1 MSKKSKSA
9 AKVRRKSLKA
19 GRKAAQKAKYAA
31 FAASGSNSKRSKA
44 RNKRASGMVQTKRHV
59 EGPCGNIGCK
69 SCNPADFNLLSPR
82 LYSAKLRGCL
92 PNSLIP
98 VVD

>member
-19 GRKAAQKAKYAA
+19 GRKSAEKARYAA

-44 RNKRASGMVQTKRHV
+44 RNKRASGMVQTKRHAD
-59 EGPCGNIGCK
+59 GLCGNIGCIRCSGNDTK
-69 SCNPADFNLLSPR
+69 VRMNDSSDPR
-82 LYSAKLRGCL
+82 VRLHKKR
-92 PNSLIP
+92 
-98 VVD
+98 